1 MNLIELTFAYFYTG
15 RGGGGYRGG
24 GYRDDRRGD
33 YRDDRRGDYRPRGG
47 YRGDRY
53 DGEGREASSCSCS
66 SQLSYAFVRS
76 SVCLSH
82 EYVFFIHHHDALQ
95 MTVVGDIAV
104 VRDPAVVAPDTA
116 GAAVGEYQL

>member
-1 MNLIELTFAYFYTG
+1 MPILIPTG

-53 DGEGREASSCSCS
+53 DGEGWKRA
-66 SQLSYAFVRS
+66 R
-76 SVCLSH
+76 
-82 EYVFFIHHHDALQ
+82 
-95 MTVVGDIAV
+95 
-104 VRDPAVVAPDTA
+104 
-116 GAAVGEYQL
+116 AAVALSSHMLLSFLIMFVSRICFLHTSP

>member
-1 MNLIELTFAYFYTG
+1 MPILIPTG

-53 DGEGREASSCSCS
+53 DGEGWKRARAAVALSSHM
-66 SQLSYAFVRS
+66 LLFVPPY
-76 SVCLSH
+76 VCLTNYFLHTS
-82 EYVFFIHHHDALQ
+82 
-95 MTVVGDIAV
+95 
-104 VRDPAVVAPDTA
+104 P
-116 GAAVGEYQL
+116 